1 MQIAAVK
8 LMSPLGADGTAF
20 VRCKQRGGFFPRF
33 AAQPLFADEIHER
46 LKAAVE
52 SPSAA
57 GLLLFRW
64 RAIFGHQGTV

>member
-1 MQIAAVK
+1 
-8 LMSPLGADGTAF
+8 
-20 VRCKQRGGFFPRF
+20 
-33 AAQPLFADEIHER
+33 
-46 LKAAVE
+46 VE